1 MVAVF
6 WLLMAELRCD
16 SVFHRVESAS
26 NIADGPTRPDKE
38 GCQILGLVGA
48 VEQNAFLAGW
58 LVDLWHPYADD
69 VLGKD
74 EILVAVD

>member
-1 MVAVF
+1 MRF
-6 WLLMAELRCD
+6 C
-16 SVFHRVESAS
+16 SHRVESAS
-26 NIADGPTRPDKE
+26 NIADGPARLDKE
-38 GCQILGLVGA
+38 GCLILELIGA

-74 EILVAVD
+74 EILVALD